1 VYYCNRLKTDVSD
14 IHKHCNLIDSSA
26 SFMYRRSALPVFKN
40 QHLIDGEHV
49 HHAVYT
55 GAVRAPYGLWPSS
68 RPHVRAVL
76 ERIPDRSE
84 VLTYHGTSIEAP
96 PDTRG

>member
-1 VYYCNRLKTDVSD
+1 MYYCNRLKIDVSD
-14 IHKHCNLIDSSA
+14 VHKHCNLIDSSA

-55 GAVRAPYGLWPSS
+55 GAVRAPYGLWPLYD
-68 RPHVRAVL
+68 HVCAVL
-76 ERIPDRSE
+76 ERILDRSE
-84 VLTYHGTSIEAP
+84 V
-96 PDTRG
+96 

>member
-1 VYYCNRLKTDVSD
+1 
-14 IHKHCNLIDSSA
+14 
-26 SFMYRRSALPVFKN
+26 MYRRSVLLVFKN

-76 ERIPDRSE
+76 ASWIVLKSE
-84 VLTYHGTSIEAP
+84 HTMVHLLKHLLTLAA
-96 PDTRG
+96 R